1 LQDVLAWLEATA
13 VARMVQESSWGYPI
27 VLSAHAVGMAILA
40 GIVLMMNFRVL
51 GLAPGIPLS
60 ALRPMVRYALAGVVI
75 NVITGTMLFI
85 ANADAF
91 YESTPFRLKI
101 LSLVVGLILWVKM
114 SRSILSPADPLQS
127 DVPSA
132 KLKLIAAISTVAWI
146 SVIVMGRLIAYW
158 DWKDF

>member
-1 LQDVLAWLEATA
+1 MQDLLAWLESTS
-13 VARMVQESSWGYPI
+13 VARMVQESAWGYPI

-51 GLAPGIPLS
+51 GLAPGVPLA
-60 ALRPMVRYALAGVVI
+60 ALRAMYRYALIGLVI
-75 NVITGTMLFI
+75 NVVTGSMLFV

-91 YESTPFRLKI
+91 YDSTPFRLKM
-101 LSLVVGLILWVKM
+101 LSLVVGITLWMKM
-114 SRSILSPADPLQS
+114 SRQTFGLSGPLQG
-127 DVPSA
+127 DVTT
-132 KLKLIAAISTVAWI
+132 KNLKLLAAISSIAWI